1 MDEKQLMKDF
11 CLVSG
16 LDEQQA
22 EGWKPLVLG
31 CWEEL
36 CRRLRPAVQPQ
47 EHRERLSL
55 ACAALAHYRLQRV
68 QGEVYS
74 GIKVRDISLTAAGGD
89 RAGDGGRSA
98 GQRRCLCAGGGRMQP
113 EQMIASAI
121 ERCGCSLEF
130 LQAEGSVVLKA
141 YLNPLRERAARTE
154 GGASGMVRQGRWLL
168 LAPCEEQLVRE
179 GAQFVRR
186 CVGKAEEKFILER
199 VEKVCWNGK
208 PVYLWGLV
216 VPVQEGR
223 E

>member
-55 ACAALAHYRLQRV
+55 ACAALAHYRLQRM

-74 GIKVRDISLTAAGGD
+74 GIKVGDISLTAGSGQQSEAMVLGWWATCWTAPAVVCRGWTYAAGTDD
-89 RAGDGGRSA
+89 RFCHRA
-98 GQRRCLCAGGGRMQP
+98 LRMQSG
-113 EQMIASAI
+113 IFAG
-121 ERCGCSLEF
+121 RRKCGFKSIPKSP
-130 LQAEGSVVLKA
+130 AG
-141 YLNPLRERAARTE
+141 E
-154 GGASGMVRQGRWLL
+154 GGKDRRRRFGN
-168 LAPCEEQLVRE
+168 
-179 GAQFVRR
+179 GAA
-186 CVGKAEEKFILER
+186 GTMAAAGTL
-199 VEKVCWNGK
+199 
-208 PVYLWGLV
+208 
-216 VPVQEGR
+216 
-223 E
+223 

>member
-1 MDEKQLMKDF
+1 
-11 CLVSG
+11 
-16 LDEQQA
+16 
-22 EGWKPLVLG
+22 
-31 CWEEL
+31 
-36 CRRLRPAVQPQ
+36 
-47 EHRERLSL
+47 
-55 ACAALAHYRLQRV
+55 
-68 QGEVYS
+68 
-74 GIKVRDISLTAAGGD
+74 
-89 RAGDGGRSA
+89 
-98 GQRRCLCAGGGRMQP
+98 MQP
-113 EQMIASAI
+113 EQMIASSI
-121 ERCGCSLEF
+121 ERCGCRLEF

-154 GGASGMVRQGRWLL
+154 GGASGMMRQGRWLL

-223 E
+223 G

>member
-1 MDEKQLMKDF
+1 
-11 CLVSG
+11 
-16 LDEQQA
+16 
-22 EGWKPLVLG
+22 
-31 CWEEL
+31 
-36 CRRLRPAVQPQ
+36 
-47 EHRERLSL
+47 
-55 ACAALAHYRLQRV
+55 
-68 QGEVYS
+68 
-74 GIKVRDISLTAAGGD
+74 
-89 RAGDGGRSA
+89 
-98 GQRRCLCAGGGRMQP
+98 MQP

-154 GGASGMVRQGRWLL
+154 GWLL

>member
-55 ACAALAHYRLQRV
+55 ACAALAHYRLQRM

-74 GIKVRDISLTAAGGD
+74 GIKVGDISLTAGRGQQSEAMVLEMVGD
-89 RAGDGGRSA
+89 LLDSA
-98 GQRRCLCAGGGRMQP
+98 GVCVQGVDV
-113 EQMIASAI
+113 
-121 ERCGCSLEF
+121 CSR
-130 LQAEGSVVLKA
+130 
-141 YLNPLRERAARTE
+141 NR
-154 GGASGMVRQGRWLL
+154 
-168 LAPCEEQLVRE
+168 
-179 GAQFVRR
+179 
-186 CVGKAEEKFILER
+186 
-199 VEKVCWNGK
+199 
-208 PVYLWGLV
+208 
-216 VPVQEGR
+216 
-223 E
+223 